1 MPASMAAAV
10 AAIPWLLSTVVCGLL
25 GTYMVIVL
33 VALFYPD
40 PERRADARAMLAL
53 HMFAAPRHKGPDE

>member
-1 MPASMAAAV
+1 
-10 AAIPWLLSTVVCGLL
+10 
-25 GTYMVIVL
+25 MVIVL